1 MNTKRFSLRFNLER
15 EDDRRAWEALHRM
28 DARSINQ
35 EIIAD
40 LLKLLGVEC
49 VLASDGREALRFFA
63 EQGPFDLV
71 LMDVQ
76 MPGMD
81 GYAAARHLRGDGIPG
96 GAEVPILALTAN
108 AMRGDMEKSLA
119 SGMNGHLTK
128 PVDLDDLARALSA
141 WRRDENEDVERN

>member
-1 MNTKRFSLRFNLER
+1 MRER
-15 EDDRRAWEALHRM
+15 RSEPAHNVAGMRVLVAEDNG
-28 DARSINQ
+28 INQ

>member
-1 MNTKRFSLRFNLER
+1 MRVLVA
-15 EDDRRAWEALHRM
+15 EDNG
-28 DARSINQ
+28 INQ

-81 GYAAARHLRGDGIPG
+81 GYAAARHLRGD
-96 GAEVPILALTAN
+96 
-108 AMRGDMEKSLA
+108 MEKSLA